1 MTPNSMPLDALLG
14 YVSNSDQDTLREI
27 LEHTLQALIEAEAA
41 GVVGAQPHERTESR
55 VGHRNGHRPRTVD
68 TRVGRLELEIPKLR
82 QGSFLPSLLEP
93 RRRIERALWVVIQEA
108 WVHGVSTR
116 KVDDL
121 VQAMGGCHVSKSEV
135 SRICQELD
143 AELALFRDRPLDDA
157 QYPYVWFDATYEKVR
172 QGGRIVS
179 QAVVVAMGVRETG
192 EKCVLGVAVGASET
206 EAFWLE
212 FCRSLVAR
220 GLHGVL
226 LVISDAHEGL
236 RSALAQC
243 FAGASW
249 QRCTVHFLRN
259 VVAACSRLDAPAV
272 LALVKTVFAQ
282 PSQQAAGQA
291 ISQALELLEPR
302 YPKVARLLRD
312 AEQDIL
318 SYLAFPT
325 EHWRSI
331 RSTNALERVNAEIDR
346 RAKVVGIFPNSASLL
361 RLSTAVLQ
369 EQHDEWQDGR
379 CHFSQQSMARLDPD
393 NQDRLTNPLTA
404 GLAA

>member
-1 MTPNSMPLDALLG
+1 MTPSSMPLDALLG
-14 YVSNSDQDTLREI
+14 YVSNSDQDSLREI
-27 LEHTLQALIEAEAA
+27 LGRTLQALIEAEAA
-41 GVVGAQPHERTESR
+41 QVVGAQPHERSAGR
-55 VGHRNGHRPRTVD
+55 LGYRNGHRPRTVD

-93 RRRIERALWVVIQEA
+93 RRRIERALWAVIQEA
-108 WVHGVSTR
+108 YVHGVSTR

-121 VQAMGGCHVSKSEV
+121 VAAMGGCHVSKSEV

-143 AELALFRDRPLDDA
+143 AELALFRERPLDDA
-157 QYPYVWFDATYEKVR
+157 AYPYVWFDATYEKVR
-172 QGGRIVS
+172 EGGRIVS
-179 QAVVVAMGVRETG
+179 QAVVVAIGVRESG

-220 GLHGVL
+220 GLHGVQ

-236 RSALAQC
+236 RSALGPG
-243 FAGASW
+243 FAGPRR
-249 QRCTVHFLRN
+249 QGRTGDFLRN
-259 VVAACSRLDAPAV
+259 VVAACSRQDAPAV

-282 PSQQAAGQA
+282 PSQQAASQA

-302 YPKVARLLRD
+302 YPKVAKLLRD

-379 CHFSQQSMARLDPD
+379 CHFSQQSMARLDPA

>member
-1 MTPNSMPLDALLG
+1 
-14 YVSNSDQDTLREI
+14 
-27 LEHTLQALIEAEAA
+27 
-41 GVVGAQPHERTESR
+41 
-55 VGHRNGHRPRTVD
+55 
-68 TRVGRLELEIPKLR
+68 
-82 QGSFLPSLLEP
+82 
-93 RRRIERALWVVIQEA
+93 
-108 WVHGVSTR
+108 
-116 KVDDL
+116 
-121 VQAMGGCHVSKSEV
+121 
-135 SRICQELD
+135 
-143 AELALFRDRPLDDA
+143 
-157 QYPYVWFDATYEKVR
+157 
-172 QGGRIVS
+172 
-179 QAVVVAMGVRETG
+179 
-192 EKCVLGVAVGASET
+192 
-206 EAFWLE
+206 
-212 FCRSLVAR
+212 
-220 GLHGVL
+220 
-226 LVISDAHEGL
+226 VISDAHEGL

-259 VVAACSRLDAPAV
+259 VVAACSRQDAPAV

-282 PSQQAAGQA
+282 PSQLAASQA

-302 YPKVARLLRD
+302 YPKVAKLLRD

-331 RSTNALERVNAEIDR
+331 RSTNALERVNAELDR

-379 CHFSQQSMARLDPD
+379 CHFSQQSMARLDPA